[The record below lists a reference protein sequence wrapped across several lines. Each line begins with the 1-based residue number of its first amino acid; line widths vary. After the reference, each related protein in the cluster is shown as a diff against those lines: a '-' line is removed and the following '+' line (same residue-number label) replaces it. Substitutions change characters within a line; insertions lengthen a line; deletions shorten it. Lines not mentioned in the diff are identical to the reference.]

1 MARRRTRT
9 APASLFAWNT
19 LGLRWLEMMNA
30 SSQVFAH
37 RTGRNNTP
45 EQLFHIGN
53 EKVQAG
59 VESSL
64 AMAKHLQ
71 RFPVGNGLQ
80 AWDAWMRLMASG
92 MAPYHR
98 RATRNARSLRAR

>member
-1 MARRRTRT
+1 MARRRRSP
-9 APASLFAWNT
+9 APTLFAWND

-45 EQLFHIGN
+45 AQLFHIGH
-53 EKVQAG
+53 EKVSAG
-59 VESSL
+59 MEASL
-64 AMAKHLQ
+64 AMAKQLQ
-71 RFPVGNGLQ
+71 RFPTGNGLH
-80 AWDAWMRLMASG
+80 AWDAWVRMLASG

-98 RATRNARSLRAR
+98 RATRNARSLRR